1 MTNFLIQPLND
12 YVVLKPKFQ
21 DERTSSGLIVSTSP
35 RKEESLG
42 IVVSFGPKV
51 IDLKTD
57 DLVVYKNYSGEKVQ
71 FQEEEYLIVKSENI
85 IAKINNKVNS

>member
-21 DERTSSGLIVSTSP
+21 DERTSSGLIVSTNP

-42 IVVSFGPKV
+42 IVVSFGPQV
-51 IDLKTD
+51 TNLKTD

-71 FQEEEYLIVKSENI
+71 LQEEEYLIVKSENI

>member
-42 IVVSFGPKV
+42 IIVSCGPQV
-51 IDLKTD
+51 TNLKID
-57 DLVVYKNYSGEKVQ
+57 DLVVYKNYSGEKLQ
-71 FQEEEYLIVKSENI
+71 LQEEEYLIVKSENI
-85 IAKINNKVNS
+85 IAKIGTPKES

>member
-1 MTNFLIQPLND
+1 M
-12 YVVLKPKFQ
+12 
-21 DERTSSGLIVSTSP
+21 
-35 RKEESLG
+35 
-42 IVVSFGPKV
+42 
-51 IDLKTD
+51 DLKTD